1 MRNNGTLLKG
11 TCCVPSAVPRA
22 LCVCS
27 PLVVPVILGGRSCCW
42 HCLARGSQRDE
53 LVCLRLHSG
62 GVQSWDKKPRYLAP
76 ETLFLAMTGPA
87 LPCAK
92 PQVRSFSHILS
103 LYPVATQSSHSSLGL
118 PAQISVASKLQ
129 RTSPNIMDVS
139 NFFFFFN
146 AASKVC

>member
-11 TCCVPSAVPRA
+11 TCCVPSAAPRA

-42 HCLARGSQRDE
+42 HCLACGSQRDE
-53 LVCLRLHSG
+53 LVCPRLHSG

-92 PQVRSFSHILS
+92 PQVKKFLTHSFFVSCDHAVK
-103 LYPVATQSSHSSLGL
+103 PKQSGTSSSDLCGIKA
-118 PAQISVASKLQ
+118 PK
-129 RTSPNIMDVS
+129 DVT
-139 NFFFFFN
+139 
-146 AASKVC
+146 